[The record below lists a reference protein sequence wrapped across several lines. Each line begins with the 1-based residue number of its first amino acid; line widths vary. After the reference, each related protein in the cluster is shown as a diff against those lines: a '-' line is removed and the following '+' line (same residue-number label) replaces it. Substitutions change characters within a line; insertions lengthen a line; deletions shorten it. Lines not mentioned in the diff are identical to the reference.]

1 MIRRLSIVK
10 QQHFQIGLL
19 IQCNHNQNLNCLL
32 TILILGFICIN
43 KCKGPTIAKIYL
55 KKNEADRVTLPD
67 FRTYYKT
74 TIIKTVQ

>member
-1 MIRRLSIVK
+1 MVYRFNVITIKISTA
-10 QQHFQIGLL
+10 F
-19 IQCNHNQNLNCLL
+19 L

-55 KKNEADRVTLPD
+55 KKNEADKVTLPD

-74 TIIKTVQ
+74 AVIKTVWYSIRIDI